1 MIDQEGNVSEP
12 FVTKETMKG
21 TNYLN
26 CLKECLVPFINKHHK
41 NNKILFWPEMAP
53 CHYAK
58 EVTKW
63 MTENNIN
70 FFKKNENAPNV
81 PQARPI
87 ERFWA
92 ICKREYKKQ
101 NK

>member
-1 MIDQEGNVSEP
+1 
-12 FVTKETMKG
+12 
-21 TNYLN
+21 
-26 CLKECLVPFINKHHK
+26 
-41 NNKILFWPEMAP
+41 MAP
-53 CHYAK
+53 CHYSK

-70 FFKKNENAPNV
+70 FVKKNENAPNV

-101 NK
+101 NKQSKTAAQMTKIWSKISKKVAENSGQALMASAKRNLRLIGREGANAPFK